1 MWKTHLNQ
9 QIAKKI
15 YIEQEN
21 RMLWVDFMATNV
33 DSTKKLISMNVSI
46 IIPDGSYA
54 LLKMIENKLSLLQLM
69 DCRMLAAKSLRK
81 AMLHYC

>member
-9 QIAKKI
+9 QIAKNI

-54 LLKMIENKLSLLQLM
+54 LLKMIENKLSLLLLM
-69 DCRMLAAKSLRK
+69 DCRMLAAKPLRK